1 MSGSIIVC
9 SFSDFLSLSSSVFDS
24 SLPLFHDLRDNEQIA
39 GWLHHASETFT
50 DKISDLIQNVQGKD
64 TLVSHCTQS
73 QVLLSLLLLLGF
85 NIFFYLCL
93 I

>member
-1 MSGSIIVC
+1 MSGSGYETRKKIQLLEASRIQWTC
-9 SFSDFLSLSSSVFDS
+9 SFSPSDPAQAS
-24 SLPLFHDLRDNEQIA
+24 PLLMDNEQIA

-73 QVLLSLLLLLGF
+73 QS
-85 NIFFYLCL
+85 
-93 I
+93 